1 MCVRDKE
8 SVCVCVCV
16 HTCVVGAIPNSLI
29 VSIIWL
35 VYLYLYVKCFRCKSK
50 SEEFLEGRPLY
61 CEVNQQAVHVSNV
74 KCCWDQDL
82 CNDKDSPTLA
92 PPPSKVVDSRG
103 KEAGKFELC

>member
-1 MCVRDKE
+1 MVSFTFICICV
-8 SVCVCVCV
+8 
-16 HTCVVGAIPNSLI
+16 N
-29 VSIIWL
+29 
-35 VYLYLYVKCFRCKSK
+35 VKCFRCKSK
-50 SEEFLEGRPLY
+50 NEEFLEGRPLY

-103 KEAGKFELC
+103 KEAGKFELCWCCLVA